1 MFTLIKREIRDNLV
15 YFVGAVAISTIFIC
29 ISIPPLYQ
37 SDRRLP
43 PLLDA
48 LGVIAVIIGSLAFFA
63 MGATQMYIDKN
74 RRISAYLATLSVSR
88 DQILAARIVTAVLA
102 ILIFFVPLIIMAVI
116 SIRLLNRYSYPPYQT
131 MIFEVFTAILLLVFA
146 CYCIGLLIGW
156 TEGRIVPG
164 LGGLVL
170 VLVFGSLIILKGF
183 GFEFFVILIP
193 FIAACL
199 FRVRQKFI
207 STSL

>member
-15 YFVGAVAISTIFIC
+15 YFVGAIAISGVFIC
-29 ISIPPLYQ
+29 ISIPPLY
-37 SDRRLP
+37 SGGFR
-43 PLLDA
+43 PLLGN
-48 LGVIAVIIGSLAFFA
+48 LGIIAVIIASLAFFA

-116 SIRLLNRYSYPPYQT
+116 SIRLRNRYSYPPYQT
-131 MIFEVFTAILLLVFA
+131 VMFEVFTAILLLVFA

>member
-15 YFVGAVAISTIFIC
+15 YFVGAIAISGVFIC
-29 ISIPPLYQ
+29 ISIPPLY
-37 SDRRLP
+37 SGGFR
-43 PLLDA
+43 PLLGN
-48 LGVIAVIIGSLAFFA
+48 LGIIAVIIASLAFFA

-116 SIRLLNRYSYPPYQT
+116 SISLLNRYSYPPYQT
-131 MIFEVFTAILLLVFA
+131 MIFEVSTGILLLVFA

>member
-15 YFVGAVAISTIFIC
+15 YFVGAIAISGIFIC
-29 ISIPPLYQ
+29 ISIPPLYH
-37 SDRRLP
+37 SDTRFP
-43 PLLDA
+43 PLLDM
-48 LGVIAVIIGSLAFFA
+48 LGVIAVIIGSLAFYA

-88 DQILAARIVTAVLA
+88 DQILAARIVAAVLA
-102 ILIFFVPLIIMAVI
+102 ILIFFVPLIIMAII
-116 SIRLLNRYSYPPYQT
+116 SIHLLNRYSYPPYQT
-131 MIFEVFTAILLLVFA
+131 MIFEVSTAILLLIFA
-146 CYCIGLLIGW
+146 CYCIGLLTGW
-156 TEGRIVPG
+156 TEGKIVPA
-164 LGGLVL
+164 LGGFI
-170 VLVFGSLIILKGF
+170 LVFILSSLVVVKGF
-183 GFEFFVILIP
+183 GFDFFVILIP